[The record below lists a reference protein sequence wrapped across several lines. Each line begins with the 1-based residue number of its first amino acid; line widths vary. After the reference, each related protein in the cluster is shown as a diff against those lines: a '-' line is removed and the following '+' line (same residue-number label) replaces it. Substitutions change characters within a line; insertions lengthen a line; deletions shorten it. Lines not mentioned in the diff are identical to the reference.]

1 MGMSSG
7 SRGGEINVTPLIDIL
22 LVLLVIFLVAMPVV
36 LRSEHVEVPPHDDS
50 AMPSEPVVAIAIHA
64 DLTYSID
71 DGAPLTAS
79 ALPAALASHLAAA
92 HAVLVAADD
101 GVAWHDVV
109 ATIDQVNAMDG
120 VERVALATK
129 P

>member
-1 MGMSSG
+1 MAMNLGK
-7 SRGGEINVTPLIDIL
+7 RGAEINVTPLIDIL
-22 LVLLVIFLVAMPVV
+22 LVLLVIFLVAMPIV
-36 LRSEHVEVPPHDDS
+36 LRSEHVEVPTHDES

-64 DLTYSID
+64 DMTYSID
-71 DGAPLTAS
+71 DGAPILAS

-92 HAVLVAADD
+92 HAVMVAADD
-101 GVAWHDVV
+101 GVQWHDVV
-109 ATIDQVNAMDG
+109 TTIDQVTAMDG